1 MKVSFSSICQLYEG
15 KYECIQL
22 LLVNSTFAS
31 KLRGLDGYEIVLI
44 CDDSGSMN
52 LELGELYIVHFFS
65 HQIFL

>member
-1 MKVSFSSICQLYEG
+1 MRE

-65 HQIFL
+65 HQLFL